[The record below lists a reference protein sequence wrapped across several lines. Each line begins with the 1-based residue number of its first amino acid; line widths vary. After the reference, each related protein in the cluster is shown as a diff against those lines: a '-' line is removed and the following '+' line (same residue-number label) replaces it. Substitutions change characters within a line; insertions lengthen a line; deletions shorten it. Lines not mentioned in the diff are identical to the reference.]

1 MEVSVSLFS
10 IKILLL
16 LWLIVTFIVS
26 AVPSWTAPS
35 NNAECVIVL
44 VFNLFR
50 MQLSTFSLLVFLL
63 TRVFKRSLNVD

>member
-1 MEVSVSLFS
+1 MEVRVSLFS

-16 LWLIVTFIVS
+16 LRLIVTFILS
-26 AVPSWTAPS
+26 AVLSWTAPS

-63 TRVFKRSLNVD
+63 THVFKRSLNVD